1 MADSREGIRI
11 MMSQRTIIRFCLLVL
26 VLGLAA
32 TPAFAPA
39 DEPLPMLT
47 VGHVGHDH
55 HIALYVAAEE
65 GQALEKRAGVWL
77 KELKPQ
83 EVYDLYDRGKPVA
96 RLNLV
101 KVGGGAK
108 MPAALEQGHIEVGLG
123 GLGPVA
129 KFIDKGS
136 AIKVLAPLNNDG
148 DALVLR
154 SGLAASSWADF
165 VRLVK
170 SSPRPVRIGYK
181 DPLANAYMILARAL
195 AEEGIRSGQEPVGPD
210 GKPVQVITVNLQG
223 DENMLPSMESG
234 IVDGVVANEPVPS
247 ILVQKKTGVWVA
259 DLSDL
264 PPAGKWKDHPCCVVA
279 AGGKALKEKRGI
291 IRSLLK
297 AIAAG
302 ADIIAQDHA
311 KALAAE
317 AKWTKTAPEIGK
329 LSVARVRYIGRAD
342 DAWLRAADTWFDMMQ
357 SSQAFQKDL
366 MGREASAIRSIVF
379 DLAPLNEAL
388 AEMRAGVR

>member
-1 MADSREGIRI
+1 MI
-11 MMSQRTIIRFCLLVL
+11 SQRTIIRLCLLVL
-26 VLGLAA
+26 ILGLA
-32 TPAFAPA
+32 TAPVFTSA

-55 HIALYVAAEE
+55 QIALYVAAEE

-83 EVYDLYDRGKPVA
+83 EVYDLYDRGKAVA

-136 AIKVLAPLNNDG
+136 PIKVLAPLNNDG

-154 SGLAASSWADF
+154 RGLKASSWADF
-165 VRLVK
+165 VLLVK

-181 DPLANAYMILARAL
+181 DPLANAYLILARAL
-195 AEEGIRSGQEPVGPD
+195 AEEGVRFGQEPTGPD
-210 GKPVQVITVNLQG
+210 GKPVQVIAMNLQG

-234 IVDGVVANEPVPS
+234 IVDGVVANEPLPS
-247 ILVQKKTGVWVA
+247 ILVHKKIGVWVA

-279 AGGKALKEKRGI
+279 AGGKALKEKRAI

-297 AIAAG
+297 AVVAG
-302 ADIIAQDHA
+302 ADIIAQDRS

-317 AKWTKTAPEIGK
+317 AAWTKTAPEVGK
-329 LSVARVRYIGRAD
+329 LSVARVRYIGRVD
-342 DAWLRAADTWFDMMQ
+342 DSWLRAADTWFDMMQ

-366 MGREASAIRSIVF
+366 KGKDASAIRSFVF

-388 AEMRAGVR
+388 AEMGAGAR